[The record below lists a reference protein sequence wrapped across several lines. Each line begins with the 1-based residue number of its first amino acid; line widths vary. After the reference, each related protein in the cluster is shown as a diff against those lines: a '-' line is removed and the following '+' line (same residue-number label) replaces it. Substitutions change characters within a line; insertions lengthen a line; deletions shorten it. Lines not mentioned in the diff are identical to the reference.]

1 MSESFGEKAELTV
14 KDAAEELARR
24 QSAKNSLID
33 YCKFMDPSYEPFD
46 IHRLIARKLEDVEAG
61 RLRRLAIFVPP
72 AIGKSRLS
80 SEFFPSWFFGRN
92 PTHEF
97 IETSYDE
104 ALAKSFGRNV
114 RNFLQHPKYA
124 LLFPDVNLASDATA
138 MAEWKTNQG
147 GEYKAEGVG
156 GGLIGFHGH
165 IAVIDDPF
173 KSYES
178 ALSDNQR
185 RMVWDWYAGVLL
197 NRLRSYKDGPGS
209 VILIMQRWHDDD
221 LGGRIEKLHEESEE
235 EWDIVK
241 VPSLAESDD
250 PLGREEGTPLL
261 PDGPNRRTKDELE
274 QLRKRNPNIFM
285 AVHQQKPFSDEGGL
299 FKPDD
304 LRVYSR
310 NELPEN
316 ITLYGASDFALTEGS
331 GDYTVHM
338 VFGVCSRGHI
348 WIIDLYR
355 KQVDILGGVS
365 QCVDMML
372 EYEPL
377 QWFFEKVHMQKA
389 IGPILTKARKEAG
402 AWTSCVDVS
411 VIGKG
416 RKDSPQRAGSIAG
429 AMQMGYVHAP
439 SAAPWLAD
447 FQYELTKFPN
457 GKNDDQVDA
466 FALIGMK
473 LDDLLVAKGLDP
485 VDEGSFKLEV
495 QSLTFN
501 DYREMNSDRRRGRSW
516 HRGAIVLPFPEKSP
530 LDEDWDSEQVT
541 NVS

>member
-1 MSESFGEKAELTV
+1 MSEPLGEKVDLTV
-14 KDAAEELARR
+14 KDAAVELARR
-24 QSAKNSLID
+24 QAAKKSLID

-46 IHRLIARKLEDVEAG
+46 IHKLIARKLEDVEAG

-241 VPSLAESDD
+241 VPSLAEADD

-261 PDGPNRRTKDELE
+261 PEGPNRRTKDELE

-285 AVHQQKPFSDEGGL
+285 AVHQQKPFSDEEIYLNHKTG
-299 FKPDD
+299 
-304 LRVYSR
+304 
-310 NELPEN
+310 
-316 ITLYGASDFALTEGS
+316 
-331 GDYTVHM
+331 
-338 VFGVCSRGHI
+338 VF
-348 WIIDLYR
+348 IIE
-355 KQVDILGGVS
+355 VN
-365 QCVDMML
+365 C
-372 EYEPL
+372 
-377 QWFFEKVHMQKA
+377 
-389 IGPILTKARKEAG
+389 
-402 AWTSCVDVS
+402 
-411 VIGKG
+411 
-416 RKDSPQRAGSIAG
+416 QRI
-429 AMQMGYVHAP
+429 
-439 SAAPWLAD
+439 
-447 FQYELTKFPN
+447 
-457 GKNDDQVDA
+457 
-466 FALIGMK
+466 
-473 LDDLLVAKGLDP
+473 
-485 VDEGSFKLEV
+485 
-495 QSLTFN
+495 
-501 DYREMNSDRRRGRSW
+501 
-516 HRGAIVLPFPEKSP
+516 
-530 LDEDWDSEQVT
+530 
-541 NVS
+541 